1 MGRLGCRAQRN
12 ACDLFDERDII
23 IQKMNESS
31 MDDIRKNIS
40 QYEEY
45 MSILDRML
53 DDCEPWLSDEELVE
67 ELEYDPDYENIVY
80 DLSDYMFD
88 DRNYVLK
95 SEIEN
100 FRFILCEKLIE
111 YDKYL
116 VEITVNSGVIIA
128 LYWMYENY
136 TTTVT
141 DM

>member
-1 MGRLGCRAQRN
+1 
-12 ACDLFDERDII
+12 
-23 IQKMNESS
+23 MNESS
-31 MDDIRKNIS
+31 MDDIHKNIS

-45 MSILDRML
+45 MRILDRML

-80 DLSDYMFD
+80 DLSDYRFD

-95 SEIEN
+95 SEIEH

-116 VEITVNSGVIIA
+116 DDITVNSGVIIS
-128 LYWMYENY
+128 LYWMYENF
-136 TTTVT
+136 TETVT